1 MSVGQ
6 VRLLCYIGVKGG
18 LIMSQIAA
26 VETVLTD
33 IGSTMSSIFSVKV
46 EENGAYYFVSFYL
59 DDLFYEAFVE
69 KGSGIICGLS
79 FEPSA
84 VSPLAQWRNAA

>member
-1 MSVGQ
+1 M
-6 VRLLCYIGVKGG
+6 K
-18 LIMSQIAA
+18 QIAA

-33 IGSTMSSIFSVKV
+33 IGSTMSSIFSMKV

-69 KGSGIICGLS
+69 KESGIICGLS
-79 FEPSA
+79 FEPSSI
-84 VSPLAQWRNAA
+84 SPLAQWRNAA

>member
-1 MSVGQ
+1 M
-6 VRLLCYIGVKGG
+6 K
-18 LIMSQIAA
+18 QIAA

-33 IGSTMSSIFSVKV
+33 IGSTMSSVFSMKV

-69 KGSGIICGLS
+69 KESGIICGLS
-79 FEPSA
+79 FEPSSI
-84 VSPLAQWRNAA
+84 SPLAQWRNAA

>member
-1 MSVGQ
+1 M
-6 VRLLCYIGVKGG
+6 K
-18 LIMSQIAA
+18 QIAA

-69 KGSGIICGLS
+69 KESGIICGLS
-79 FEPSA
+79 FEPSSI
-84 VSPLAQWRNAA
+84 SPLAQWRNAA

>member
-1 MSVGQ
+1 
-6 VRLLCYIGVKGG
+6 
-18 LIMSQIAA
+18 MSQIAA

-33 IGSTMSSIFSVKV
+33 IGSTMSSIFSMKV

-84 VSPLAQWRNAA
+84 ISPLAQWRNAA

>member
-1 MSVGQ
+1 
-6 VRLLCYIGVKGG
+6 
-18 LIMSQIAA
+18 MSQIAA

-33 IGSTMSSIFSVKV
+33 IGSTMSSIFSMKV

-69 KGSGIICGLS
+69 KESGIICGLS
-79 FEPSA
+79 FEPSSI
-84 VSPLAQWRNAA
+84 SPLAQWRNAA

>member
-1 MSVGQ
+1 M
-6 VRLLCYIGVKGG
+6 K
-18 LIMSQIAA
+18 QIAA

-33 IGSTMSSIFSVKV
+33 IGSTMSSVLSMKV

-69 KGSGIICGLS
+69 KGNGIVCGLS
-79 FEPSA
+79 FEPSNI
-84 VSPLAQWRNAA
+84 SPLAQWRNAA

>member
-1 MSVGQ
+1 M
-6 VRLLCYIGVKGG
+6 K
-18 LIMSQIAA
+18 QITA

-33 IGSTMSSIFSVKV
+33 IGSTMSSIFSMKV

-59 DDLFYEAFVE
+59 DDLFFEAFVE
-69 KGSGIICGLS
+69 KGSGIVIGLS

>member
-1 MSVGQ
+1 M
-6 VRLLCYIGVKGG
+6 K
-18 LIMSQIAA
+18 QIAA

-33 IGSTMSSIFSVKV
+33 IGSTMSSIFSMKV

-59 DDLFYEAFVE
+59 EELFYEAFVE
-69 KGSGIICGLS
+69 KESGIVCGLS

>member
-1 MSVGQ
+1 MTVG
-6 VRLLCYIGVKGG
+6 RAGLLCYIGIKGG
-18 LIMSQIAA
+18 LIMKQIAA

-69 KGSGIICGLS
+69 KGSGVVSGLS

>member
-6 VRLLCYIGVKGG
+6 VRLLCYIGGKGG
-18 LIMSQIAA
+18 KIMKQIAA

>member
-1 MSVGQ
+1 M
-6 VRLLCYIGVKGG
+6 K
-18 LIMSQIAA
+18 QIAA

-69 KGSGIICGLS
+69 KGSGIVCGLS
-79 FEPSA
+79 FEPSNIP
-84 VSPLAQWRNAA
+84 PLAQWRNAA

>member
-1 MSVGQ
+1 
-6 VRLLCYIGVKGG
+6 
-18 LIMSQIAA
+18 MSQIAA

-33 IGSTMSSIFSVKV
+33 IGSTMSSIFSMKV

>member
-1 MSVGQ
+1 M
-6 VRLLCYIGVKGG
+6 K
-18 LIMSQIAA
+18 QIAA

-33 IGSTMSSIFSVKV
+33 IGSTMSSVLSMKV

-84 VSPLAQWRNAA
+84 VSPFAQWRNAA

>member
-1 MSVGQ
+1 
-6 VRLLCYIGVKGG
+6 
-18 LIMSQIAA
+18 MSQIAA

-33 IGSTMSSIFSVKV
+33 IGSTMSSIFSMKV
-46 EENGAYYFVSFYL
+46 EENGAYFFVSFYL

-69 KGSGIICGLS
+69 KESGIICGLS

>member
-1 MSVGQ
+1 MTVGQ
-6 VRLLCYIGVKGG
+6 VRSCRYTGSKGG
-18 LIMSQIAA
+18 KIMKQIAV
-26 VETVLTD
+26 VETVLNN

-46 EENGAYYFVSFYL
+46 EENGDYYFVSFYL
-59 DDLFYEAFVE
+59 DELFYEAFVE
-69 KGSGIICGLS
+69 KESGIVCGLS

>member
-1 MSVGQ
+1 M
-6 VRLLCYIGVKGG
+6 K
-18 LIMSQIAA
+18 QIAA
-26 VETVLTD
+26 VETVLAD

-59 DDLFYEAFVE
+59 DDLFYEAYVE
-69 KGSGIICGLS
+69 KESGIICGLS

-84 VSPLAQWRNAA
+84 VSPLAQRRNAA

>member
-1 MSVGQ
+1 M
-6 VRLLCYIGVKGG
+6 K
-18 LIMSQIAA
+18 QIAA

-33 IGSTMSSIFSVKV
+33 IGSTMSSVFSMKV

-69 KGSGIICGLS
+69 KGSGIVCGLS
-79 FEPSA
+79 FEPSNI
-84 VSPLAQWRNAA
+84 SPLAQWRNAA

>member
-1 MSVGQ
+1 M
-6 VRLLCYIGVKGG
+6 K
-18 LIMSQIAA
+18 QIAA

-33 IGSTMSSIFSVKV
+33 IGSTMSSVFSMKV

-59 DDLFYEAFVE
+59 NDLFYEAFVE

>member
-1 MSVGQ
+1 M
-6 VRLLCYIGVKGG
+6 K
-18 LIMSQIAA
+18 QIAA

-33 IGSTMSSIFSVKV
+33 IGSTMSSVFSMKV

-59 DDLFYEAFVE
+59 DDLFYEAYVE
-69 KGSGIICGLS
+69 KGSGIVIGLS

-84 VSPLAQWRNAA
+84 VSPLAQWRTAA

>member
-1 MSVGQ
+1 MTVG
-6 VRLLCYIGVKGG
+6 RAGLLCYIGIKGG
-18 LIMSQIAA
+18 LIMKQIAA

-33 IGSTMSSIFSVKV
+33 IGSTMSSVFSMKV

-69 KGSGIICGLS
+69 KGNGIVCGLS
-79 FEPSA
+79 FEPSNI
-84 VSPLAQWRNAA
+84 SPLAQWRNAA

>member
-1 MSVGQ
+1 M
-6 VRLLCYIGVKGG
+6 K
-18 LIMSQIAA
+18 QIAA

-59 DDLFYEAFVE
+59 NDLFYEAFVE
-69 KGSGIICGLS
+69 KGSGIVCGLS
-79 FEPSA
+79 FEPSNI
-84 VSPLAQWRNAA
+84 SPLAQWRNAA

>member
-1 MSVGQ
+1 M
-6 VRLLCYIGVKGG
+6 K
-18 LIMSQIAA
+18 QIAA

-33 IGSTMSSIFSVKV
+33 IGSTMSSVFSMKV

-69 KGSGIICGLS
+69 KGNGIVCGLS
-79 FEPSA
+79 FEPSNI
-84 VSPLAQWRNAA
+84 SPLAQWRNAA

>member
-1 MSVGQ
+1 M
-6 VRLLCYIGVKGG
+6 K
-18 LIMSQIAA
+18 QIAA

-33 IGSTMSSIFSVKV
+33 IGSTTSSVFSMKV

-69 KGSGIICGLS
+69 KGSGIVCGLS
-79 FEPSA
+79 FEPSNI
-84 VSPLAQWRNAA
+84 SPLAQWRNAA

>member
-1 MSVGQ
+1 M
-6 VRLLCYIGVKGG
+6 K
-18 LIMSQIAA
+18 QIAA

-33 IGSTMSSIFSVKV
+33 IGSTMSSIFSMKV

-69 KGSGIICGLS
+69 KGSDIICGLS

>member
-1 MSVGQ
+1 M
-6 VRLLCYIGVKGG
+6 K
-18 LIMSQIAA
+18 QIAA

-33 IGSTMSSIFSVKV
+33 IGSTMSSVFSMKV

-79 FEPSA
+79 FEPSNI
-84 VSPLAQWRNAA
+84 SPLAQWRNAA

>member
-1 MSVGQ
+1 MTVG
-6 VRLLCYIGVKGG
+6 RAGLLCYIGIKGG
-18 LIMSQIAA
+18 LIMKQIAA

-46 EENGAYYFVSFYL
+46 EETGAYYFVSFYL

-69 KGSGIICGLS
+69 KESGVVSGLI

-84 VSPLAQWRNAA
+84 VSPLAQWRNVA